1 MREGEAEKGIQAKM
15 LKKVEEAA
23 GRILTQARSVF
34 ELQRHFT
41 DSSPKYAS
49 FHCFRQHTSLGLRD
63 IYYYYLSVFS
73 KASLRPQGSSH

>member
-1 MREGEAEKGIQAKM
+1 MRERETEKGIQAKT

-41 DSSPKYAS
+41 DSSPKCAS
-49 FHCFRQHTSLGLRD
+49 FH
-63 IYYYYLSVFS
+63 
-73 KASLRPQGSSH
+73 